1 MDRHRAIIG
10 LAVGPADLDVIPL
23 TVRWAYP
30 TGPAPAQNANPRM
43 RRWRL
48 GKGSAL
54 LRALAWQTAHI
65 AVWCR
70 RAA

>member
-1 MDRHRAIIG
+1 MDPHRALIG

-23 TVRWAYP
+23 TVRWDYA
-30 TGPAPAQNANPRM
+30 TAAASLQDPRP
-43 RRWRL
+43 RKSGWHS

-54 LRALAWQTAHI
+54 HHALAWQNTHI